1 MPWRGVWLKVATPAV
16 RSRIEANPGGGGH
29 RAADFDSVRATGYE
43 NLGGFA
49 SHTFWL
55 DSGDAKIYHGE
66 GVFSPEVRRTV
77 AQRKRLGPQPW
88 VGTGRLRFAPLPAG
102 RFSDP
107 AKFLIKIRG
116 ERGVKVCRGQPA
128 EGPA

>member
-1 MPWRGVWLKVATPAV
+1 VATPAV

-88 VGTGRLRFAPLPAG
+88 VRVASDLPLSPQADFQIQ
-102 RFSDP
+102 RNS
-107 AKFLIKIRG
+107 
-116 ERGVKVCRGQPA
+116 
-128 EGPA
+128 